1 MATILV
7 AEDDVQI
14 LRVLAMW
21 LARNGHEVIE
31 AHDGQEALDALAKR
45 PVDLIVSD
53 VNMPRVDGLALVHW
67 VRQEAALVTPI
78 IVLSSRCDQASMAA
92 ALSVHGVKVHPK
104 PFSPSKLLGEIDLLL
119 KVTA

>member
-21 LARNGHEVIE
+21 LSRNGHEVIE
-31 AHDGQEALDALAKR
+31 AHDGLEASEALAER

-53 VNMPRVDGLALVHW
+53 VNMPNMDGLALTAK
-67 VRQEAALVTPI
+67 VRADTRVKDTPVVLVTSLDAPHDHARALEAGADAY
-78 IVLSSRCDQASMAA
+78 IVKSAFSQEGLLETVSR
-92 ALSVHGVKVHPK
+92 L
-104 PFSPSKLLGEIDLLL
+104 I
-119 KVTA
+119 